1 MYVVEI
7 YKVIFILGVYGLDL
21 VVWGIGVYFRLLFMG
36 DVEFG
41 FIVVVVLVVF
51 GVVFCWINYSVVFIG
66 WLKYKILENLFIEM
80 LMKKYSFLI
89 RVYVI

>member
-1 MYVVEI
+1 M
-7 YKVIFILGVYGLDL
+7 GVYGLDL

-80 LMKKYSFLI
+80 LEKKYSFLS
-89 RVYVI
+89 RVYIF